1 MTIEFDVA
9 CIQDADNERVG
20 GWANKCAALL
30 HVDAMG
36 HPELLAMCMGRLRE
50 HPALVDAL
58 KKLCKRYGQEGAK
71 VYKRYI

>member
-30 HVDAMG
+30 HMDAMG
-36 HPELLAMCMGRLRE
+36 HPELLAMYMARLRE
-50 HPALVDAL
+50 HPTLVDAL
-58 KKLCKRYGQEGAK
+58 VKLNHRYGREGTK